1 MVERAR
7 GSIRSRRRYVFIT
20 VAATPSNVYRAAH
33 NAFVMWA
40 FRTFLLAVVLDGIAI
55 LRERELPQSF
65 AFVFVAFSVRLA
77 AYVLL
82 LTIGPAPNSHEGL
95 RVQVLGPKILVY
107 ASVVSVLIQAL
118 VADSLQRRLKN
129 GGAGDRKDPFAIRE
143 RMGPPP
149 ARERNRTFR
158 HS

>member
-1 MVERAR
+1 M
-7 GSIRSRRRYVFIT
+7 
-20 VAATPSNVYRAAH
+20 
-33 NAFVMWA
+33 
-40 FRTFLLAVVLDGIAI
+40 LDGIAI